1 MKLEEIEEKL
11 GTIYSI
17 ASVAQGEIRTLI
29 SGEWLGLK
37 LTSKQKK
44 ELAERINARFK
55 DIAELASELKVKV

>member
-1 MKLEEIEEKL
+1 MELEEVEEKL

-17 ASVAQGEIRTLI
+17 ASVAQGEIRTLM
-29 SGEWLGLK
+29 SGEWLGFK

-55 DIAELASELKVKV
+55 DIAEIVSELKVKV